1 MPGYGLYIRS
11 IWIAYFIIFGVL
23 ISRVLARHRRIEEA
37 LKQSEERY
45 RDLFENAN
53 DAICIIDSDL
63 NYKDVNKKLVELL
76 GYSREELLGMNI
88 LDVIPPEQIPRSK
101 IEFDKL
107 RKNGSYEKFI
117 GKVRT
122 KDGRIIDVE
131 INSSAI
137 IDGNKIIGSR
147 DIIRDITERKQA
159 EEKLQQERDRA
170 QKYLDIAGVMIVV
183 INADQK
189 VVLINKKGCEI
200 LEYEE
205 NEIVGRNWFD
215 SFLPETIRDEIKAM
229 CKRSVADGAGPAEY
243 FENPVLT
250 RSGKERI
257 IAWHN
262 TVLRDEE
269 GRIIATL
276 SSGEDITERK
286 YAEEELL
293 KFKLGIERSDEV
305 IFITDKEGSITY
317 TNPAFERIYG
327 FSRDEALGKTPRIL
341 KSGVLPQEVYK
352 QFWDT
357 IIAKKVVSGEIINK
371 TKDGRLLNT
380 ENTAN
385 PILNSD
391 GDIIGFL
398 AIQRDITEHKRSEDE
413 LKIKAQLLDK
423 ANDSIFVHDLDGNFI
438 YLNET
443 AYRSHGYSRDEMMN
457 MNLYSI
463 ITPEYSRLAN
473 QRTLDLVEKGEAVF
487 ESAHLDKNRSIIPVE
502 VHACIIESG
511 GKKLILCVAR
521 DITERKQAERMLK
534 EKARA
539 ELYGFIVSA
548 LPVFA
553 SNVPSQ
559 VRNTLIINFAERFE
573 KNARPGFEEE
583 MKRLGYDQRI
593 GAENTQ
599 EILDVLM
606 PWLLG
611 LFSNFGIQT
620 RTTSE
625 GIKRD
630 IEFLNCPWID
640 EASGNPIFCFICRA
654 MVIRSFTWT
663 ALKGSADQKTSIANG
678 SQTCR
683 FEIHARSIL

>member
-1 MPGYGLYIRS
+1 MIFDVPDYGLYIRS
-11 IWIAYFIIFGVL
+11 IWTAFFLIFGVL
-23 ISRVLARHRRIEEA
+23 TSMVLARHRRIEEA
-37 LKQSEERY
+37 LHNSEQRFRSVAET
-45 RDLFENAN
+45 AT
-53 DAICIIDSDL
+53 DAIISIDRHG
-63 NYKDVNKKLVELL
+63 NIVFWNKAAENIF
-76 GYSREELLGMNI
+76 GYSAGEAIDKSLTIIMPKRLHREHTEGIKRLISTGESSVVGKLLEMTG
-88 LDVIPPEQIPRSK
+88 
-101 IEFDKL
+101 L
-107 RKNGSYEKFI
+107 RKDGSEFPLELSIAAWKTGEETFYT
-117 GKVRT
+117 G
-122 KDGRIIDVE
+122 
-131 INSSAI
+131 
-137 IDGNKIIGSR
+137 
-147 DIIRDITERKQA
+147 IIRDITERK
-159 EEKLQQERDRA
+159 
-170 QKYLDIAGVMIVV
+170 
-183 INADQK
+183 
-189 VVLINKKGCEI
+189 
-200 LEYEE
+200 
-205 NEIVGRNWFD
+205 
-215 SFLPETIRDEIKAM
+215 
-229 CKRSVADGAGPAEY
+229 
-243 FENPVLT
+243 
-250 RSGKERI
+250 
-257 IAWHN
+257 H
-262 TVLRDEE
+262 
-269 GRIIATL
+269 
-276 SSGEDITERK
+276 
-286 YAEEELL
+286 AEEELL

-327 FSRDEALGKTPRIL
+327 FSRDEVLGKTPSIL

-357 IIAKKVVSGEIINK
+357 ILAKKVVSGEIINK

-380 ENTAN
+380 ESTAN
-385 PILNSD
+385 PILNND
-391 GDIIGFL
+391 GDIVGFL
-398 AIQRDITEHKRSEDE
+398 AIQRDITEHKRAEDE
-413 LKIKAQLLDK
+413 LKIKAQLLDT
-423 ANDSIFVHDLDGNFI
+423 ATDSIFVHDLDGNFI

-457 MNLYSI
+457 LKLHSI
-463 ITPEYSRLAN
+463 ITPEYSRLVN

-487 ESAHLDKNRSIIPVE
+487 ESAHLDKNGSIIPVE

-559 VRNTLIINFAERFE
+559 VRNTLIKNFAERFE

-583 MKRLGYDQRI
+583 MKRFGYDQRI

-606 PWLLG
+606 PWLME

-620 RTTSE
+620 RTISE

-663 ALKGSADQKTSIANG
+663 ALKGSADQRFSIANG

-683 FEIHARSIL
+683 FEIHAQSIL